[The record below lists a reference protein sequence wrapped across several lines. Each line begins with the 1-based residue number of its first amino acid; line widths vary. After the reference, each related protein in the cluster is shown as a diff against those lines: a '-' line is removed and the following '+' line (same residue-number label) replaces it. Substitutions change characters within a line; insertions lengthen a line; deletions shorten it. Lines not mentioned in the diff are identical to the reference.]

1 MKLPYEWMDTSEE
14 HMKKTNYQSTMN
26 DAIDKVLDKVYSE
39 FPEGRIEL
47 YEPAYMRAQMS
58 KRFLKAYFQANK
70 GILTDKSHKVGIVS
84 HGMFVRCLSAS
95 GFDPVGKKIIG
106 AEDMKNCQI
115 YPCVNYKF

>member
-1 MKLPYEWMDTSEE
+1 MFGAFGCESTLQFSCIAQTEPMKLPYEWMDTSEE

-58 KRFLKAYFQANK
+58 KRFLKAYF
-70 GILTDKSHKVGIVS
+70 
-84 HGMFVRCLSAS
+84 
-95 GFDPVGKKIIG
+95 
-106 AEDMKNCQI
+106 
-115 YPCVNYKF
+115 